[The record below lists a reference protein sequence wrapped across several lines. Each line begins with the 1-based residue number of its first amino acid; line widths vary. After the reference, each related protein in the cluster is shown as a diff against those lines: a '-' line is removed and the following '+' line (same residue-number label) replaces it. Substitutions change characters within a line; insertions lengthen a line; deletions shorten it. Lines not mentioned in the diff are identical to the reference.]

1 MMFPRLA
8 DLRYDH
14 DLHQEDVA
22 KYLCMHREVYGRYER
37 GTREIPAWAVIKLAD
52 LYNTSTDYILGRTNR
67 RDPIK

>member
-1 MMFPRLA
+1 MVFPRLA

>member
-1 MMFPRLA
+1 MTFPRLA